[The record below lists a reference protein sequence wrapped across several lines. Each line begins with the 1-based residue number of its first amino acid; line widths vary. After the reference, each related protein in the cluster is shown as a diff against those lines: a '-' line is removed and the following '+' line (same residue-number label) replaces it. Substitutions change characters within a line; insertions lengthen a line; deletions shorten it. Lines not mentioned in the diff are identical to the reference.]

1 MKTTKSNLL
10 KPVLS
15 LFTIALLFT
24 SCGQSEHKKDSNS
37 LEAKIESEEVKV
49 PQTNIQAAII
59 SNNIEAVKQHIKAGT
74 DLNKKDAMSA
84 ATPLI
89 TAASF
94 GRVQITKLLLDANVD
109 LSKTN
114 ADGATAL
121 HTAVFFCRTE
131 VVQLLL
137 NANADKNAK
146 NNYGQTPIET
156 ITGPFEQVKPIYEM
170 LKLQLQPMGMEID
183 IDAIEKTRPSV
194 AKMLQ

>member
-1 MKTTKSNLL
+1 MKTTKSTLL
-10 KPVLS
+10 KPVFS
-15 LFTIALLFT
+15 LFAIALLLT
-24 SCGQSEHKKDSNS
+24 SCGKSENKKDSNS

-49 PQTNIQAAII
+49 PKTNIQAAII
-59 SNNIEAVKQHIKAGT
+59 SNNIDVVKQHIKAGT
-74 DLNKKDAMSA
+74 DLNEKDAMSG

-94 GRVQITKLLLDANVD
+94 GRTQITKLLLDAKVD

>member
-15 LFTIALLFT
+15 LFVIALLLV
-24 SCGQSEHKKDSNS
+24 SCGQYEHKKDSNC
-37 LEAKIESEEVKV
+37 LEAKIEHEEVKV

-74 DLNKKDAMSA
+74 DLNEKDAMSA

-156 ITGPFEQVKPIYEM
+156 ITGPFEEVKPIYEM